1 MQKYL
6 IVSLC
11 IVATFIAVEARPWYE
26 DSSYDTNGED
36 SNDEF
41 SENGYS
47 EQAFG
52 SGYRSDTGYGNR
64 IASNSRSLG
73 GYGSSNYG
81 SSGTRGNGDGSSRN
95 GNNGYG
101 SNGYD
106 SNSHGSNGYEGNG
119 YGNNGYSNNGNG
131 AGMRRSKDR
140 SNGSSDF
147 DDGGFVP
154 RSCPHCKINSLG
166 NGNNNIHTF
175 NLPKEAFN

>member
-1 MQKYL
+1 MGYNRKEPYASENGANRRGKDLGAYGNNGYGGFGLASIETNAAKTQSVTIRYFCM
-6 IVSLC
+6 IIYFPS
-11 IVATFIAVEARPWYE
+11 YE

-41 SENGYS
+41 SEHGYS

-64 IASNSRSLG
+64 IASNSRSLR

-106 SNSHGSNGYEGNG
+106 S
-119 YGNNGYSNNGNG
+119 
-131 AGMRRSKDR
+131 
-140 SNGSSDF
+140 
-147 DDGGFVP
+147 
-154 RSCPHCKINSLG
+154 
-166 NGNNNIHTF
+166 
-175 NLPKEAFN
+175 